1 MLHGRMRTRAVSLS
15 FTLLTAAITTSC
27 GGDAATPDAATP
39 DAATTD
45 APPADS
51 PPGVVV
57 VAKFPSRSAP
67 VALNP
72 AETVVAMANPDSDSV
87 SLFDVATN
95 ARIAVVQVGDE
106 PSSVVF
112 SPDGKTLYVALRA
125 AAAIVKVTG
134 AETATPTVAGQVE
147 VGSEPT
153 GIALSPTGATL
164 FVSEWAEGRVSA
176 IDTTTMT
183 ETASTTELS
192 NPRAIA
198 VTNNGDTSDADE
210 LIVVPEFYGSPI
222 GIEGANDSRKG
233 VLRLLNA
240 TDLTTA
246 AVIDLP
252 ALDTGFKRDLANP
265 PADTDDVRGT
275 GAAVFASPNQLASV
289 AISNGRAYVAAL
301 NAAPAIP
308 VRFNSNVFS
317 TVYVVDLATRALV
330 PEAAGGTI
338 VLAKGITSIIDTAAG
353 VNFSTVKAT
362 GARLMMGDIQDVAMV
377 PGREVAYAVSRASDG
392 VQRMTFSATGVT
404 FGSSV
409 NKQMDITGTAGAGQG
424 CKNPTG
430 MAIKEDGTKAFVHC
444 TVSRRLGVIDLQ
456 QQRLLDAVES
466 ASFPTPSSE
475 EERVQIGKRF
485 YFTGRGRWSKNGE
498 GWSSCGSC
506 HPDAL
511 SDNITWIFGTGP
523 RQTTSQDGSFS
534 HGAAGMKQRIFNWTG
549 VFDEHH
555 DFERN
560 VRDVSG
566 GLGAVTKPKAG
577 QVCGTVAA
585 EDAVALGG
593 NLGKPVKVS
602 NDTEAG
608 GCVLPD
614 WDVLDS
620 YVKTVRPARAPR
632 NVDAASVGRGRTLF
646 ETQGA
651 CIQCHGGAGWTVSR
665 RFRNPPS
672 EADNTAL
679 AGQLFNRG
687 AGPAVWTLHEG
698 GKQIE
703 PQLAAADPGG
713 LDALGA
719 VVNLPPAQMSCV
731 LRNVGT
737 FGVLGNLAATDALEV
752 RSAPTAIGMSTTI
765 RAQGR
770 GGYNV
775 PALYGLTLG
784 APYLH
789 HGQAR
794 TLEEL
799 FSDARFEGHRT
810 AAAANFAPAG
820 QDLADLVNFLR
831 SIDKDTAEFAVPTG
845 YDWCPQ

>member
-1 MLHGRMRTRAVSLS
+1 MFLGRTRTRAVSLS
-15 FTLLTAAITTSC
+15 FTLLTAAITTAC
-27 GGDAATPDAATP
+27 GSDAATPDASIP
-39 DAATTD
+39 DAS
-45 APPADS
+45 APDS

-57 VAKFPSRSAP
+57 VARFPSRSAP

-72 AETVVAMANPDSDSV
+72 AETVVAMTNPDSDSV
-87 SLFDVATN
+87 SLFDAASNT
-95 ARIAVVQVGDE
+95 RIAVVQVGDE

-125 AAAIVKVTG
+125 AAAVVKVTG
-134 AETATPTVAGQVE
+134 ADTATPTVAGQVE

-164 FVSEWAEGRVSA
+164 YVGEWAEGRVSA
-176 IDTTTMT
+176 INTTTMT
-183 ETASTTELS
+183 ETAATTEPS
-192 NPRAIA
+192 NPRALA

-210 LIVVPEFYGSPI
+210 LIVVPEFYGAPT
-222 GIEGANDSRKG
+222 GIEGANDSRTG
-233 VLRLLNA
+233 VVRLLNA
-240 TDLTTA
+240 ADLTTV

-252 ALDTGFKRDLANP
+252 ALDTGFKRDLASP

-275 GAAVFASPNQLASV
+275 GAAVTASPNQLASV

-317 TVYVVDLATRALV
+317 TVYVIDLATRAVV
-330 PEAAGGTI
+330 PEAAGGTV

-362 GARLMMGDIQDVAMV
+362 GARLMMGDIQDVAML
-377 PGREVAYAVSRASDG
+377 PGRDIAYAVSRASDG
-392 VQRMTFSATGVT
+392 VQRMAFTASGVT

-409 NKQMDITGTAGAGQG
+409 NKQMDITGTPGAGQG

-456 QQRLLDAVES
+456 QQQLIDAVES

-485 YFTGRGRWSKNGE
+485 YFTGRARWSKNGE

-534 HGAAGMKQRIFNWTG
+534 HGALGMKQRIFNWTG

-577 QVCGTVAA
+577 QACGAIAT
-585 EDAVALGG
+585 EDALALGG

-602 NDTEAG
+602 NDTEVG

-614 WDVLDS
+614 WDELDS

-632 NVDAASVGRGRTLF
+632 KVDAASVARGRTLF

-651 CIQCHGGAGWTVSR
+651 CVQCHGGAGWTVSR

-672 EADNTAL
+672 EADNTTL
-679 AGQLFNRG
+679 AAQLFNRG
-687 AGPAVWTLHEG
+687 AGPLVWTLHEG

-703 PQLAAADPGG
+703 PQLAAADPDGR
-713 LDALGA
+713 DALGA

-737 FGVLGNLAATDALEV
+737 FGVPGDVAATDALEL
-752 RSAPTAIGMSTTI
+752 RNAPAAIGASTTI

-799 FSDARFEGHRT
+799 LGDARFENHRT
-810 AAAANFAPAG
+810 AAAANFAPVG
-820 QDLADLVNFLR
+820 QDLTDLVNFLR
-831 SIDKDTAEFAVPTG
+831 SIDKDTAEFEVPAG

>member
-1 MLHGRMRTRAVSLS
+1 MIYHRHRYRVA
-15 FTLLTAAITTSC
+15 TLLVTSLTAAVAVHC
-27 GGDAATPDAATP
+27 GGGAAVPDGPTPAPDAAP
-39 DAATTD
+39 I
-45 APPADS
+45 
-51 PPGVVV
+51 V

-67 VALNP
+67 IALNP
-72 AETVVAMANPDSDSV
+72 SETVVAMVNPDSDSV
-87 SLFDVATN
+87 SFFDAVTN
-95 ARIAVVQVGDE
+95 ARIAVVTVGDE
-106 PSSVVF
+106 PSSLVF
-112 SPDGKTLYVALRA
+112 SPDGKQLFVALRA
-125 AAAIVKVTG
+125 AAAVVKLSG
-134 AETATPTVAGQVE
+134 ADTATPIESGRID

-176 IDTTTMT
+176 IDTATMA
-183 ETASTTELS
+183 EKGATAEPS

-198 VTNNGDTSDADE
+198 VTNNGDASDADE
-210 LIVVPEFYGSPI
+210 LVVVPEFYGAPT
-222 GIEGANDSRKG
+222 GTEGGNDSRKG
-233 VLRLLNA
+233 VVRLLNA
-240 TDLTTA
+240 KDLTTA
-246 AVIDLP
+246 AVIELP

-265 PADTDDVRGT
+265 PLDTDDVRGT
-275 GAAVFASPNQLASV
+275 GPAVLASPNQLTSV
-289 AISNGRAYVAAL
+289 AISNGRAYISAL

-317 TVYVVDLATRALV
+317 TVYVINLTTREV
-330 PEAAGGTI
+330 VTEAAGGTI
-338 VLAKGITSIIDTAAG
+338 VLAKGIAAIVEPATG
-353 VNFSTVKAT
+353 INFSTVKAT
-362 GARLMMGDIQDVAMV
+362 GARLMMGDIQDVATV
-377 PGREVAYAVSRASDG
+377 PGRDIAYAVSRAADG
-392 VQRMTFSATGVT
+392 IQRMAFTANGVSLGSAQ
-404 FGSSV
+404 
-409 NKQMDITGTAGAGQG
+409 NKQMDVTGVAGAGQG

-456 QQRLLDAVES
+456 QQTLVAAVES
-466 ASFPTPSSE
+466 AGFPAPSSE

-485 YFTGRGRWSKNGE
+485 YFTGRARWSKNGE

-511 SDNITWIFGTGP
+511 SDNMTWIFGTGP

-534 HGAAGMKQRIFNWTG
+534 HGAAGMKQRIFNWSG

-577 QVCGTVAA
+577 QACGNITN
-585 EDAVALGG
+585 EDPLALGP
-593 NLGKPVKVS
+593 NLGKPVKVTS
-602 NDTEAG
+602 DTEAG

-614 WDVLDS
+614 WDEVDA
-620 YVKTVRPARAPR
+620 YVKTIRPARAVR
-632 NVDAASVGRGRTLF
+632 KVDIASVARGRTIF

-651 CIQCHGGAGWTVSR
+651 CIQCHSGAGWTVSR

-672 EADNTAL
+672 EADNIDL
-679 AGQLFNRG
+679 AAQLFKRG
-687 AGPAVWTLHEG
+687 VGPLVWTLHEG

-703 PQLAAADPGG
+703 PQLAIADPDGR
-713 LDALGA
+713 DALGA

-737 FGVLGNLAATDALEV
+737 FGISGNATATDALEV
-752 RSAPTAIGMSTTI
+752 RSAPAAIGASSTT

-794 TLEEL
+794 SLEEL
-799 FSDARFEGHRT
+799 FSDPRFESHRT

-820 QDLADLVNFLR
+820 QQLADLVNFLR
-831 SIDKDTAEFAVPTG
+831 SIDKDTAEFAVPIG
-845 YDWCPQ
+845 YDWCP

>member
-1 MLHGRMRTRAVSLS
+1 MLLGRTRTRAASLS
-15 FTLLTAAITTSC
+15 FTLLTAAIATAC
-27 GGDAATPDAATP
+27 GSDASTPDAP
-39 DAATTD
+39 
-45 APPADS
+45 APAPDS

-72 AETVVAMANPDSDSV
+72 AETVVAMTNPDSDSV
-87 SLFDVATN
+87 SLFDAASNV
-95 ARIAVVQVGDE
+95 RIAVVQVGDE
-106 PSSVVF
+106 PSSLVF

-125 AAAIVKVTG
+125 AAAVVKVTG
-134 AETATPTVAGQVE
+134 ADTATPTVAGQVE

-164 FVSEWAEGRVSA
+164 YVSEWAEGRVSA

-183 ETASTTELS
+183 ETAATTEPA
-192 NPRAIA
+192 NPRALA

-210 LIVVPEFYGSPI
+210 LIVVPEFYGAPT
-222 GIEGANDSRKG
+222 GIEGANDSRSG
-233 VLRLLNA
+233 VVRLLNA
-240 TDLTTA
+240 ADLTTV

-275 GAAVFASPNQLASV
+275 GAAVTASPNQLASV
-289 AISNGRAYVAAL
+289 AISKGRAYVAAL

-317 TVYVVDLATRALV
+317 TVYVIDLATRAVV
-330 PEAAGGTI
+330 PEAAGGTV

-353 VNFSTVKAT
+353 VNFSTVKST
-362 GARLMMGDIQDVAMV
+362 GARLMMGDIQDVAML
-377 PGREVAYAVSRASDG
+377 PGRDIAYAVSRASDG
-392 VQRMTFSATGVT
+392 VQRMAFTASGVT

-409 NKQMDITGTAGAGQG
+409 NKQMDITGTPGAGQG

-456 QQRLLDAVES
+456 QQQLVAAVES
-466 ASFPTPSSE
+466 ASFPAPSSE
-475 EERVQIGKRF
+475 EERVEIGKRF
-485 YFTGRGRWSKNGE
+485 YFTGRARWSKNGE

-534 HGAAGMKQRIFNWTG
+534 HGTTGMKQRVFNWTG

-577 QVCGTVAA
+577 QACGALA
-585 EDAVALGG
+585 SEDALALGG

-602 NDTEAG
+602 NDTEVG

-614 WDVLDS
+614 WDELDA

-632 NVDAASVGRGRTLF
+632 KADAASVARGRTLF

-651 CIQCHGGAGWTVSR
+651 CVQCHGGAGWTVSR

-672 EADNTAL
+672 EADNTTLSA
-679 AGQLFNRG
+679 QLFNRG
-687 AGPAVWTLHEG
+687 AGPVVWTLHEG

-703 PQLAAADPGG
+703 PQLAAADPDGR
-713 LDALGA
+713 DALGA

-737 FGVLGNLAATDALEV
+737 FGVAGDGVATDALEV
-752 RSAPTAIGMSTTI
+752 RNAPAAIGASTTI

-799 FSDARFEGHRT
+799 LGDARFENHRT

-820 QDLADLVNFLR
+820 QDLTDLVNFLR
-831 SIDKDTAEFAVPTG
+831 SIDKDTAEFAVPAG
-845 YDWCPQ
+845 YDWCPL

>member
-1 MLHGRMRTRAVSLS
+1 MLHARRRTRAASLS
-15 FTLLTAAITTSC
+15 FTLFTAALTVHC
-27 GGDAATPDAATP
+27 GSDAAAPDAP
-39 DAATTD
+39 VPD
-45 APPADS
+45 APPA
-51 PPGVVV
+51 VVV

-72 AETVVAMANPDSDSV
+72 AETVVAMVNPDSDSV
-87 SLFDVATN
+87 SLFDAVSN

-125 AAAIVKVTG
+125 AAAVAKVV
-134 AETATPTVAGQVE
+134 AVDTAAPTLAGQVA

-164 FVSEWAEGRVSA
+164 FVSEWAEGRISA
-176 IDTTTMT
+176 IDTATMT
-183 ETASTTELS
+183 EKAASTEPA

-198 VTNNGDTSDADE
+198 VTNNGDASDADE
-210 LIVVPEFYGSPI
+210 LVVVPEFYGSPS

-233 VLRLLNA
+233 VVRLLKAN
-240 TDLTTA
+240 DLTTA
-246 AVIDLP
+246 AVIELP

-275 GAAVFASPNQLASV
+275 GPAVLAAPNQLTSV
-289 AISNGRAYVAAL
+289 TISNGRAYVAAL
-301 NAAPAIP
+301 NAAPAVP

-317 TVYVVDLATRALV
+317 TVYVIDLATRAVV
-330 PEAAGGTI
+330 PETAGGTI
-338 VLAKGITSIIDTAAG
+338 VLGKGITSIIDAAAG
-353 VNFSTVKAT
+353 VNFSTVKST
-362 GARLMMGDIQDVAMV
+362 GARLMMGDIQDVALL

-392 VQRMTFSATGVT
+392 LQRMTFTATGVN

-409 NKQMDITGTAGAGQG
+409 NKQMDITGAAGAGQG

-456 QQRLLDAVES
+456 QQKLVDAVES
-466 ASFPTPSSE
+466 ASFPAPSSE

-534 HGAAGMKQRIFNWTG
+534 HGATGMKQRIFNWTG

-577 QVCGTVAA
+577 QVCGKFTD
-585 EDAVALGG
+585 EDALTLGG
-593 NLGKPVKVS
+593 NLGKPVKVTS
-602 NDTEAG
+602 DTEAG

-614 WDVLDS
+614 WDELDS
-620 YVKTVRPARAPR
+620 YVKTIRPARAPR
-632 NVDAASVGRGRTLF
+632 KTDAASVARGRTLF

-651 CIQCHGGAGWTVSR
+651 CIQCHSGAGWTVSR

-672 EADNTAL
+672 EADNVAL
-679 AGQLFNRG
+679 AAQLFNRG
-687 AGPAVWTLHEG
+687 VGPAVWTLHEG

-703 PQLAAADPGG
+703 PQLAAADPDGR
-713 LDALGA
+713 DALGA

-737 FGVLGNLAATDALEV
+737 FGVFGNTAATDALEV
-752 RSAPTAIGMSTTI
+752 RNAPTAIGASTTL

-794 TLEEL
+794 SLEEL

-810 AAAANFAPAG
+810 AAAANFAPVG
-820 QDLADLVNFLR
+820 QDLTDLVNFLR
-831 SIDKDTAEFAVPTG
+831 SIDKDTVEFAVPAG

>member
-1 MLHGRMRTRAVSLS
+1 MIHDRWRSRAASLS
-15 FTLLTAAITTSC
+15 FTLFTAAVATHC
-27 GGDAATPDAATP
+27 GSDAAVPDAPTV
-39 DAATTD
+39 DG
-45 APPADS
+45 

-67 VALNP
+67 VALN
-72 AETVVAMANPDSDSV
+72 ATETVVAMVNPDSDSV
-87 SLFDVATN
+87 SLFDAVTN

-106 PSSVVF
+106 PSSLVF

-125 AAAIVKVTG
+125 AAAVVKVT
-134 AETATPTVAGQVE
+134 AADTAAPTVAGQVD

-176 IDTTTMT
+176 IDTATMT
-183 ETASTTELS
+183 EKGATTEPT

-198 VTNNGDTSDADE
+198 VTNNGDASDADE
-210 LIVVPEFYGSPI
+210 LIVVPEFYGTPT
-222 GIEGANDSRKG
+222 GTEGSNDSRRG
-233 VLRLLNA
+233 VVRLLNA
-240 TDLTTA
+240 NDLTTA
-246 AVIDLP
+246 ALIELP
-252 ALDTGFKRDLANP
+252 ALDTGFKQNLANL

-275 GAAVFASPNQLASV
+275 GAAVLASPNQLTSV
-289 AISNGRAYVAAL
+289 TISNGRAYIAAL

-317 TVYVVDLATRALV
+317 TVYVINLATREVV
-330 PEAAGGTI
+330 PESAGGTI

-353 VNFSTVKAT
+353 VNFSTVKST
-362 GARLMMGDIQDVAMV
+362 GARLLMGDIQDVATV
-377 PGREVAYAVSRASDG
+377 PGRDIAYAVSRASDG
-392 VQRMTFSATGVT
+392 IQRMSFTASGVS
-404 FGSSV
+404 FGSTQ

-456 QQRLLDAVES
+456 QQKLVDAIES
-466 ASFPTPSSE
+466 AAFPAPSSE

-560 VRDVSG
+560 VREVSG

-577 QVCGTVAA
+577 QACGKITD
-585 EDAVALGG
+585 EDPLNLGG
-593 NLGKPVKVS
+593 NLGKPVKVT
-602 NDTEAG
+602 NDTEVA

-614 WDVLDS
+614 WDELDS
-620 YVKTVRPARAPR
+620 YVKTVRPARALR
-632 NVDAASVGRGRTLF
+632 KVDAASVARGRTVF

-651 CIQCHGGAGWTVSR
+651 CIQCHSGAGWTVSR

-672 EADNTAL
+672 EADNVAL
-679 AGQLFNRG
+679 AVQLFNRG
-687 AGPAVWTLHEG
+687 VGPAVWTLHEG

-703 PQLAAADPGG
+703 PQLAAADPDGR
-713 LDALGA
+713 DALGA

-737 FGVLGNLAATDALEV
+737 FGIAGDATATNALEV
-752 RSAPTAIGMSTTI
+752 RNAPAAIGASTTV

-775 PALYGLTLG
+775 PALYGLSLG

-799 FSDARFEGHRT
+799 FSDPKFESHRT

-831 SIDKDTAEFAVPTG
+831 SIDKDTAEFAVPAG
-845 YDWCPQ
+845 YDWCP